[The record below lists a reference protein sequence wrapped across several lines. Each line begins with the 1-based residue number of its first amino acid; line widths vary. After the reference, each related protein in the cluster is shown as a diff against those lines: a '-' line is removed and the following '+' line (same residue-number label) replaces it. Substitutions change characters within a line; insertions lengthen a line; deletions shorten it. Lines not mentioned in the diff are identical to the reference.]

1 MNKNRFK
8 LLSVILSYG
17 FFIFVIVISINA
29 VVPEKELQVL
39 KPKEILVKKIDN
51 YFLRDKSSVYEI
63 LENDNER
70 SEQSIDSD
78 KEKINFPI
86 VKDENKKDN
95 FRIQFASFKE
105 KQKSLQISSQLKE
118 KMSKMSLGINLIVK
132 EVKIK
137 ENQTFYRV
145 ISESKY
151 PFGKANS
158 QCKKLKKNKIQCI
171 IIKS

>member
-8 LLSVILSYG
+8 LLSIILSYV
-17 FFIFVIVISINA
+17 FFVFVIIISINT
-29 VVPEKELQVL
+29 VVPEKDLQVL
-39 KPKEILVKKIDN
+39 EPKEILIKKVDN
-51 YFLRDKSSVYEI
+51 NFLRNKNSVYEI
-63 LENDNER
+63 LEKDNLEPKKSME
-70 SEQSIDSD
+70 SEEVKSNT
-78 KEKINFPI
+78 KIIKNEI
-86 VKDENKKDN
+86 KKDN

-105 KQKSLQISSQLKE
+105 KQKSLEISSKLKE
-118 KMSKMSLGINLIVK
+118 KMSKMSIGINLIVK

-158 QCKKLKKNKIQCI
+158 ECAKFKKNKIQCI

>member
-8 LLSVILSYG
+8 LLSIIVSYV
-17 FFIFVIVISINA
+17 FFIFVIIISINA
-29 VVPEKELQVL
+29 VVPEKDLQVL
-39 KPKEILVKKIDN
+39 EPKEILVKKVDN
-51 YFLRDKSSVYEI
+51 NFSRDKNSVYEI
-63 LENDNER
+63 LEQDNLEP
-70 SEQSIDSD
+70 
-78 KEKINFPI
+78 KEKLESEEEKSNTQIIKNGI
-86 VKDENKKDN
+86 KKDN

-105 KQKSLQISSQLKE
+105 RQKSLQISSELKE
-118 KMSKMSLGINLIVK
+118 KMSKMSIGINLIVK

-137 ENQTFYRV
+137 GNQTFYRV

-158 QCKKLKKNKIQCI
+158 ECAKFKKNKIPCI